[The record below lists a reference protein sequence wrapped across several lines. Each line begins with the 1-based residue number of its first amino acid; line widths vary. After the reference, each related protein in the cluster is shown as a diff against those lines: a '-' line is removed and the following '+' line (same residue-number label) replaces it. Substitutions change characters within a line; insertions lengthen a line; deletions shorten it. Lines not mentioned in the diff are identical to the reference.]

1 MSPTEL
7 AALLLIQLLVI
18 LGVCRVVGAL
28 ARRCG
33 QPQVIGEMAAGIL
46 LGPSLLGQILP
57 EWQAAIF
64 PADSQPMMFCLSQ
77 LGLAL
82 YMFLVGLEFRND
94 LFQAQYGRAAAV
106 SLTGILAPFALG
118 AAAAMWL
125 MQSEGLYFAPRVTT
139 TQAILFLGSA
149 MCITAFPVLARII
162 RERQLTG
169 TSLGTLTL
177 AAGAIDD
184 VAAWSLLAVV
194 LASNE
199 GGGMSA
205 LGTVLGG
212 AAYAAVTLGLVAR
225 WLKPMTLSV
234 AHSGKLAGGQF
245 AGLLMLLFAAA
256 WLSDAIGIHAVFG
269 AFILGCAV
277 PRGRIVEELTHRLDS
292 IVTTLLVPLFF
303 AYSGLHTRLDLM
315 TTPGLWLVAGVILAA
330 ACLGKFAACWAAAR
344 LTGADNSTALAVGAL
359 MNARGMMELILLNI
373 GRDRGLITPELFSIM
388 VVMTLVTTL
397 MASPVVEWIY
407 GRRLRAD
414 TDLEPATG

>member
-1 MSPTEL
+1 MSPSEL

-18 LGVCRVVGAL
+18 LGACRVVGAL
-28 ARRCG
+28 AQRCG

-46 LGPSLLGQILP
+46 LGPSLFGQIAP
-57 EWQAAIF
+57 QWQTLVF
-64 PADSQPMMFCLSQ
+64 PADSKPVMYCLSQ

-82 YMFLVGLEFRND
+82 YMFLVGLEFRTD
-94 LFQAQYGRAAAV
+94 LFVAQHRRAAAV

-118 AAAAMWL
+118 AVAAMWL
-125 MQSEGLYFAPRVTT
+125 MQSPGQYFTERVTT
-139 TQAILFLGSA
+139 GQAILFLGSA

-177 AAGAIDD
+177 AAGALDD

-194 LASNE
+194 LASSE
-199 GGGMSA
+199 GGGTA
-205 LGTVLGG
+205 AAVTVLGG
-212 AAYAAVTLGLVAR
+212 AAYAAVSLGLISR
-225 WLKPMTLSV
+225 WLKPLSLSV
-234 AHSGKLAGGQF
+234 AHAGKLTGGQF
-245 AGLLMLLFAAA
+245 AGMLMLLFSAA
-256 WLSDAIGIHAVFG
+256 WISDAIGIHAVFG

-277 PRGRIVEELTHRLDS
+277 PRGRLAEELTHRLDD

-303 AYSGLHTRLDLM
+303 TYSGLNTRLDLI

-344 LTGADNSTALAVGAL
+344 LTGADNPTALAVGAL

-373 GRDRGLITPELFSIM
+373 GRDRGLITPALFSIM
-388 VVMTLVTTL
+388 VVMTLATTL
-397 MASPVVEWIY
+397 LASPVVEWIY
-407 GRRLRAD
+407 GRRLREDA
-414 TDLEPATG
+414 DLEPAAG